1 MATLLIIVI
10 YAAFIG
16 LGIPDS
22 LFGPAWPVMHLDF
35 GLDVSVA
42 GYITP
47 VCTFFTM
54 LSSLLSARLINRFG
68 TARVTAVSTMMT
80 AAALL
85 GYSLSPNILCV
96 ILCAIPLG
104 LGGGAIDSGLNNY
117 VALHYDTATMSYLHC
132 FYGVGVS
139 LSPYLMSIA
148 LDHTG
153 DWRGGYRLAFLV
165 QLCISALV
173 ILTVPIWKNAH
184 GGEAV
189 QESESVRTLKF
200 SEVLRL
206 PGLKISCALFL
217 FSCAIEYLCGAWGST
232 FLVESKG
239 LTAAAAARVIVFY
252 YVGMAIGRFLSGIL
266 SKKLA
271 CWKII
276 QLGEGIVLG
285 AVILLLLPLPT
296 IVSGL
301 ALFMIG
307 LGNGPVFPNL
317 AHLTPTNF
325 GEEASQSAMGMQM
338 ASAYAGFLLMP
349 VFFGRLVGLFTTD
362 IFPIFLSIIFA
373 AMVIFTFRMI
383 RFAKKENRY
392 K

>member
-47 VCTFFTM
+47 VCTFFTIV
-54 LSSLLSARLINRFG
+54 SSLVSARLINRFG

-80 AAALL
+80 ALALL

-139 LSPYLMSIA
+139 LSPYLMSLA
-148 LDHTG
+148 LDGTG
-153 DWRGGYRLAFLV
+153 DWRGGYRLAFFV
-165 QLCISALV
+165 QFCISALV
-173 ILTVPIWKNAH
+173 IFTVPLWKKAH
-184 GGEAV
+184 GAAIS
-189 QESESVRTLKF
+189 QESEPVRTLKF
-200 SEVLRL
+200 SEVIRL
-206 PGLKISCALFL
+206 PGMKTSCAIFV
-217 FSCAIEYLCGAWGST
+217 FSCAIEYICGAWGST

-239 LTAAAAARVIVFY
+239 LTAADAARVIVFY
-252 YVGMAIGRFLSGIL
+252 YVGMALGRFLSGIL
-266 SKKLA
+266 SKRLA

-276 QLGEGIVLG
+276 QLGEGIVLL

-296 IVSGL
+296 VFSGIS
-301 ALFMIG
+301 LFMIG

-317 AHLTPTNF
+317 AHLTPVNF
-325 GEEASQSAMGMQM
+325 GEDASQSAMGMQM
-338 ASAYAGFLLMP
+338 ASAYAGFLVMP
-349 VFFGRLVGLFTTD
+349 VFFGGLVRLFSTD
-362 IFPIFLSIIFA
+362 IFPFFLALIFA
-373 AMVIFTFRMI
+373 AMAIFTVYMI

-392 K
+392 Q